1 MGTASIGQTHHA
13 ILHSG
18 QQVAVKIQH
27 PEAERNFR
35 ADIRTIKQFCQ
46 LAQPQHA
53 PYLNEIEKQF
63 MSEFNY
69 VVEAQNL
76 LQIKANLQRSPWAK
90 KVVVP
95 MPVLPLCTREVLVM
109 EYLDGPKLI
118 DGWLNLRAFQ

>member
-1 MGTASIGQTHHA
+1 MITVQLLFTTGSIPEPLGTASIGQTHHA

-95 MPVLPLCTREVLVM
+95 MPVLPLCTL
-109 EYLDGPKLI
+109 
-118 DGWLNLRAFQ
+118 